1 MPTCRTHYLPVYR
14 VYHRLPTF
22 TDTVTLFERHVY
34 PACKPFTFS
43 THIIILLYHPLSD
56 MLCSITP
63 FGFWFHADLGYVE
76 LGIYQLSKS
85 HIRFGM
91 DPRFDSAIRGS
102 YRSFYHVL
110 PTVLTFHSI
119 TFWFC
124 ISKNRKVGR
133 ITDGIAI
140 SVNVRYLFNVTQFIW
155 NNNLCPNYL
164 FTAVLAFHL
173 ITIASKAP

>member
-1 MPTCRTHYLPVYR
+1 
-14 VYHRLPTF
+14 
-22 TDTVTLFERHVY
+22 
-34 PACKPFTFS
+34 
-43 THIIILLYHPLSD
+43 

-173 ITIASKAP
+173 ITIASKAPWPVSLICRCISHIVTTASHARHPFTIFSFFIHSQPCSMTSLSDRSLSPIENR